1 LLLVGFASP
10 AASGH
15 AHDRVACALHAACIM
30 LLLHHKVVLLALLL
44 ALLLLALLRSGC
56 ACAHLSWC

>member
-1 LLLVGFASP
+1 M
-10 AASGH
+10 
-15 AHDRVACALHAACIM
+15 HAACIM
-30 LLLHHKVVLLALLL
+30 PLLHHTVLLL